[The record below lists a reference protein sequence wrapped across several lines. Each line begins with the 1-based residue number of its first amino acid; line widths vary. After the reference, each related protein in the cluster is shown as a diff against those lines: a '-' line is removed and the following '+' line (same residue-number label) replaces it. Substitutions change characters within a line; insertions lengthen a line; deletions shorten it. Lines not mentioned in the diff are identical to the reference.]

1 MHKSAM
7 TEGITYVDSRCV
19 AVCCSVLNLQI
30 LQIVVWVVNSLVS
43 SVLILDMVSL
53 CPHSVFT
60 RSHLRHVH
68 IMLHV
73 HQP

>member
-7 TEGITYVDSRCV
+7 TEGITYVDKCV
-19 AVCCSVLNLQI
+19 AVCYSVLNLQI

-43 SVLILDMVSL
+43 SVLILDIVSL
-53 CPHSVFT
+53 CLDSVFT
-60 RSHLRHVH
+60 RSPLRHVH

-73 HQP
+73 LQP